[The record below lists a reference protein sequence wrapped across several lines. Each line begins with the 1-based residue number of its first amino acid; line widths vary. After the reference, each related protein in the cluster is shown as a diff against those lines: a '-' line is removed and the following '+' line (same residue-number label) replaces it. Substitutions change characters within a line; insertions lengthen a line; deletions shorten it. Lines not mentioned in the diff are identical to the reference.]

1 MAEPEDRRDDALTSK
16 RGLCCKAR
24 LAKSTHGVGRSGGLS
39 NFAASRRLVLQQAL
53 GMGGRETAEEWVLL
67 AQDMLWTL
75 LGFQILSARL
85 KKWSRA
91 QMERGIFAIAPM
103 NTSTIRSVAVRI

>member
-1 MAEPEDRRDDALTSK
+1 MVEPEGRRDDALTSH

-24 LAKSTHGVGRSGGLS
+24 LTKSTHGVVVRATLLQVVGI
-39 NFAASRRLVLQQAL
+39 VLQQAP

-67 AQDMLWTL
+67 AQEMLWTL

-85 KKWSRA
+85 KKWNRA
-91 QMERGIFAIAPM
+91 HMERGIFEIAPM
-103 NTSTIRSVAVRI
+103 ITSTIRSDAVQM